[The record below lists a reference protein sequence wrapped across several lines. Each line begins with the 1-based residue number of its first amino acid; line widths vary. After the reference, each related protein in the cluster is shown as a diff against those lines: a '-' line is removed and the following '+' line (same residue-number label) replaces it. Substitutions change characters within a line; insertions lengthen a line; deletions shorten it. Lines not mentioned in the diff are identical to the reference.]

1 MTGAKS
7 HQTQRA
13 SSVGLP
19 LAEFTRVLI
28 GIIVFTIPFFS
39 SNAIDGRGPIV
50 LVVGVG
56 PILVLLVLVALQLP
70 RSSFR
75 KRWNAAVWI
84 LVSVP
89 GLMAVAGIFHSTLGG
104 WSAIL
109 YATAASATGF
119 AIGVMDRADVRRFVA
134 LPLLAAA
141 AIQSILAAAQLWT
154 GDGIVPSVIVK
165 DITVEVIDGIARPQ
179 GTMNHVYG
187 LAALGLLA
195 LGAWAAVRKKNDA
208 SGILVL
214 GAVGATS
221 ALIAMTF
228 SRSALLGVLAIVAL
242 LVLSARQGDRGA
254 AVLAGVITVAYVAT
268 VILTLSSW
276 TARADQTVTANLD
289 DASLGRLTLITQ
301 AFELIKSDPLTG
313 VGPGLYHTTL
323 FERDMVD
330 EQYPYIV
337 HNYPLAFAAENGAIA
352 GVVIA
357 ALLIWLGAVAV
368 RAGPS
373 LAATFFGLLPLLM
386 LDVMHY
392 GVPVGQLM
400 LGVWLG
406 VLAAALRWSESDRP
420 HVTSQAAGSLPTP

>member
-7 HQTQRA
+7 DQTQRV
-13 SSVGLP
+13 SSAGLP
-19 LAEFTRVLI
+19 LAEFTRVLV

-39 SNAIDGRGPIV
+39 SNAIDGRGSIL

-70 RSSFR
+70 RSSLR

-84 LVSVP
+84 LISVP

-104 WSAIL
+104 WSAVL

-119 AIGVMDRADVRRFVA
+119 AIWVMDRADVRRFVV

-141 AIQSILAAAQLWT
+141 AIQSILAATQLWT
-154 GDGIVPSVIVK
+154 GDGIVPAVIVK

-195 LGAWAAVRKKNDA
+195 LGAWVAVRKKNEA

-214 GAVGATS
+214 GLVGATS

-228 SRSALLGVLAIVAL
+228 SRSALLGVVAIVAFL
-242 LVLSARQGDRGA
+242 ALSARQGDRGA
-254 AVLAGVITVAYVAT
+254 AVLAGVIAVAYVAA

-276 TARADQTVTANLD
+276 TVRADQTATTDLD
-289 DASLGRLTLITQ
+289 DASLGRLTLVSQ
-301 AFELIKSDPLTG
+301 AVELIKSDPLTG
-313 VGPGLYHTTL
+313 VGPGLYHVTL

-337 HNYPLAFAAENGAIA
+337 HNYTLAFAAENGAIA

-357 ALLIWLGAVAV
+357 ALLIWLGVAAV
-368 RAGPS
+368 RAGLS
-373 LAATFFGLLPLLM
+373 LATAFFGLLPLLM

-406 VLAAALRWSESDRP
+406 VLGAGIRWSESDRP
-420 HVTSQAAGSLPTP
+420 HVASPSPGSLQAP